1 VTNRPNPLTSVAD
14 LSPPPSLLLALQ
26 EAQEA
31 QKWDRVSGI
40 CSCKVLQVEM
50 DLCERIMKQL
60 SGKPGQEEWAD
71 RKEEV
76 EFRMQELAGELEYGV
91 ISAKD
96 YLKEVIEKN
105 VVAPPDARL

>member
-1 VTNRPNPLTSVAD
+1 VAD
-14 LSPPPSLLLALQ
+14 LFLLLFLSLSLQ

-50 DLCERIMKQL
+50 DLCERMMKQL
-60 SGKPGQEEWAD
+60 TGKPGQEEWAD

-96 YLKEVIEKN
+96 YLKEVNRKECCGT
-105 VVAPPDARL
+105 P